1 MEPTQGRAL
10 VTQVALSTGASQ
22 AEAEALGE
30 VAGADD
36 AADALFAPQYQTE
49 NSPVHRTVWGDLCP
63 VSLFDAPPPP
73 SAHGRAK
80 AAMDAAL
87 DIVRRHQRAG
97 TYLNRDGLYA
107 GKLSDAVIGDLG
119 AVGYYGALIPEA
131 YGGLGLDFPTFAVEE
146 TRMAVIAPS
155 VAMQNSVHEAIGAV
169 GPLLFFGNRQQK
181 ELLRRLAT
189 GNPQSC
195 FALTESQGGSDLK
208 NMRTRGVIEGDDI
221 VITGQKWFITNVYP
235 GGIMCLVCML
245 EGPDMKPS
253 PQVIIVELPQEENE
267 QYWLT
272 RYKLSAL
279 QELRN
284 YGVNFNGLRV
294 PLRNWIHPKNVSSG
308 LTIAY
313 HLLNRGR
320 VSVCAV
326 TGGRLRAMLQHMRL
340 WGRTRV
346 SMSKTIDQR
355 DLPLEDYARMAGL
368 IVCADAF
375 RDWTAWLLRN
385 GYRGELET
393 GAAKVTVTRL
403 LGEAIDRIYPQFW
416 GGRALDVCHPYAQQ
430 VGEMKAAEIYEG
442 HNNMLC
448 LAWFAALT
456 KQHSARF
463 MMPIFKRTQ
472 ELGLKDFNPANPS
485 HLWQLRRE
493 LPEYGKWIAR
503 HQVDV
508 RGHEP
513 LPAMP
518 RELARCA
525 RMAIHG
531 LQHMAIIIDGAM
543 REYRED
549 LINRQGVVCDLA
561 LEAHQYI
568 AMLVTALHARHS
580 NNRAVELAA
589 QTFCEEQMR
598 RLRGGR
604 RTKEHHARLVELGK
618 LVRDGQFPLLDGV
631 PEGEVNMPWQEEP
644 HR

>member
-1 MEPTQGRAL
+1 METSQGREL

-36 AADALFAPQYQTE
+36 AANALFAPEYQTE
-49 NSPVHRTVWGDLCP
+49 NSPVHRAVWDDRCP
-63 VSLFDAPPPP
+63 VELFDAPPPS
-73 SAHGRAK
+73 SAQGRAK
-80 AAMDAAL
+80 AAMDAAF
-87 DIVRRHQRAG
+87 DIVQRHQRAG
-97 TYLNRDGLYA
+97 TYVNSDGPYA
-107 GKLSDAVIGDLG
+107 GKLSDALIADLG
-119 AVGYYGALIPEA
+119 QVGYYGALIPEA

-181 ELLRRLAT
+181 EWLRALAT
-189 GNPQSC
+189 GRPQSC

-208 NMRTRGVIEGDDI
+208 NMLTRGVISDGEI

-235 GGIMCLVCML
+235 GGLMCLVCML
-245 EGPDMKPS
+245 EGPDLPPS
-253 PQVIIVELPQEENE
+253 PQVLIVELPQEENE
-267 QYWLT
+267 HYWLT

-284 YGVNFNGLRV
+284 YGVNFSGLRV
-294 PLRNWIHPKNVSSG
+294 PLANWIHPKNVPNG

-326 TGGRLRAMLQHMRL
+326 AAGRLRTMLQHMRL
-340 WGRTRV
+340 WGRTRI
-346 SMSKTIDQR
+346 SMSKPIDQR

-375 RDWTAWLLRN
+375 RDWTAWLLQR

-403 LGEAIDRIYPQFW
+403 LNEAMDRIYPQFW
-416 GGRALDVCHPYAQQ
+416 GGRALDVCHPYSQQ
-430 VGEMKAAEIYEG
+430 VTELKAAEIYEG

-456 KQHSARF
+456 KRHSARF
-463 MMPIFKRTQ
+463 MMPIFKRVQ
-472 ELGLKDFNPANPS
+472 ELGLRHFDPANPA
-485 HLWQLRRE
+485 HLWQLRKE
-493 LPEYGKWIAR
+493 LPEYGKWIAS
-503 HQVDV
+503 HQVDL
-508 RGHEP
+508 RGHTP
-513 LPAMP
+513 LPPMP

-525 RMAIHG
+525 RAAIHG
-531 LQHMAIIIDGAM
+531 LQGMAIVMDGAM
-543 REYRED
+543 REHRED
-549 LINRQGVVCDLA
+549 LINRQGVVQELA

-568 AMLVTALHARHS
+568 AMLVTALHARHAGDP
-580 NNRAVELAA
+580 AVELAA
-589 QTFCEEQMR
+589 QTFCEEQLR

-604 RTKEHHARLVELGK
+604 RTREQHARLVELGK
-618 LVRDGQFPLLDGV
+618 LVRDGKFHLLDGV
-631 PEGEVNMPWQEEP
+631 PEGQVNMPW
-644 HR
+644 

>member
-1 MEPTQGRAL
+1 MESTQGKDL

-36 AADALFAPQYQTE
+36 AANALFAPEYQTE
-49 NSPVHRTVWGDLCP
+49 SSPVHRTVWDDHCP
-63 VSLFDAPPPP
+63 VELFDAPTP
-73 SAHGRAK
+73 SAAQGRAK
-80 AAMDAAL
+80 AAMDAAFE
-87 DIVRRHQRAG
+87 IVRRHQRAG
-97 TYLNRDGLYA
+97 TYVNGDGPYA
-107 GKLSDAVIGDLG
+107 GKLSDALIADLG
-119 AVGYYGALIPEA
+119 QVGYYGALIPEE
-131 YGGLGLDFPTFAVEE
+131 YGGLGLDFPAFALEE

-169 GPLLFFGNRQQK
+169 GPLLFFGNRQQR
-181 ELLRRLAT
+181 EWLRALAT

-208 NMRTRGVIEGDDI
+208 NMLTRGVITDGEI

-235 GGIMCLVCML
+235 GGLMCLVCML
-245 EGPDMKPS
+245 QGPDLSPS
-253 PQVIIVELPQEENE
+253 PQVLIVELPREENE
-267 QYWLT
+267 RYWLT

-294 PLRNWIHPKNVSSG
+294 PLANWIHPKNVSNG

-326 TGGRLRAMLQHMRL
+326 AAGRLRSMLQHMRL

-346 SMSKTIDQR
+346 SMSKPIDQR

-375 RDWTAWLLRN
+375 RDWTAWLLQK

-403 LGEAIDRIYPQFW
+403 LNEAMERIYPQFW
-416 GGRALDVCHPYAQQ
+416 GGRALDVCHPYSQQ
-430 VGEMKAAEIYEG
+430 VTELKAAEIYEG

-456 KQHSARF
+456 KRHGARF
-463 MMPIFKRTQ
+463 MMPIFKRVQ
-472 ELGLKDFNPANPS
+472 ELGLQRFDPANPS
-485 HLWQLRRE
+485 HLWQLRKE

-503 HQVDV
+503 HHVDL
-508 RGHEP
+508 RGHTP

-525 RMAIHG
+525 RAAIHG
-531 LQHMAIIIDGAM
+531 LQGMAIVMDGAM
-543 REYRED
+543 REHRED
-549 LINRQGVVCDLA
+549 LINRQGVVQDLV

-568 AMLVTALHARHS
+568 AVLVTALHARH
-580 NNRAVELAA
+580 AGDPVVELAA
-589 QTFCEEQMR
+589 QTFCEEQLR

-604 RTKEHHARLVELGK
+604 RTREQHARLVELGRM
-618 LVRDGQFPLLDGV
+618 VREGRFHLLDGV
-631 PEGEVNMPWQEEP
+631 PEGEVNMPWEA
-644 HR
+644 